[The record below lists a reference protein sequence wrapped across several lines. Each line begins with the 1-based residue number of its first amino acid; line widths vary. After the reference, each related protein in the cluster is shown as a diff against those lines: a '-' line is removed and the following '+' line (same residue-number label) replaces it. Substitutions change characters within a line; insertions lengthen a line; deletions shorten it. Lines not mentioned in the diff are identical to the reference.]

1 MSDAQ
6 DLSDGESGAR
16 WLCEVARRARP
27 RPPGALTTCEA
38 AAALGL
44 TSHGVRAAIR
54 RGALEATLLS
64 RRRAVV
70 TLEAVEQYRREHL
83 DGQGWDK
90 RKQPGYTPDRERARR
105 ARNMRAYRRRRRI
118 ATCSLEQQD
127 APGSPP
133 ALST

>member
-1 MSDAQ
+1 MP
-6 DLSDGESGAR
+6 
-16 WLCEVARRARP
+16 RARP

-70 TLEAVEQYRREHL
+70 TLEAVERYRREHL

-105 ARNMRAYRRRRRI
+105 ARNMRARRARMLRAYRRRRRI
-118 ATCSLEQQD
+118 AACSLEQQD

-133 ALST
+133 ALCT